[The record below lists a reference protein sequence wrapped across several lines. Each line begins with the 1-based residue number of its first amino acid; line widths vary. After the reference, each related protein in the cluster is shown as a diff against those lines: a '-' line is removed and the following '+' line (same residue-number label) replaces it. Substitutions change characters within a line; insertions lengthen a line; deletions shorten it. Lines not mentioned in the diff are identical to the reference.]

1 MNCWLKIVIANKPK
15 LLMGLDQKLS
25 GTVESLSYRCAL
37 TTISFCE
44 KAGPNP
50 SVCYFGGTFLSRYL
64 RPSNWA
70 SQLQGRPM
78 GMRAYGLVEYSIGGK
93 AKRALVKRQIH
104 LETLPVETLPGAKP
118 SRLLCGFRLNR
129 FNFLYSW
136 CSRNKYRHRFRLQGA

>member
-15 LLMGLDQKLS
+15 FLMGLDQKLS

-37 TTISFCE
+37 TIIPSGE

-70 SQLQGRPM
+70 SQLQGRSM
-78 GMRAYGLVEYSIGGK
+78 GMRAYGLVKYSIGGK
-93 AKRALVKRQIH
+93 AKRALAMRRIH
-104 LETLPVETLPGAKP
+104 LETLPGETLPGAEP
-118 SRLLCGFRLNR
+118 SRLLCGA
-129 FNFLYSW
+129 
-136 CSRNKYRHRFRLQGA
+136 KV